1 MDKNLYAGTDED
13 QGRTARD
20 ADRSRPQH
28 ATRAEAPAEGRK
40 RSRLTS
46 YPSARTS
53 AGLGLPPMPHPA
65 GSSDTSGLGTQPAP
79 GPFLCAVYLEYAKAA
94 GVNRRLAV
102 ALLLRADVLRRAVLE
117 RGLCLPRHGTH
128 GLNEASGALP
138 VCRANDPR

>member
-1 MDKNLYAGTDED
+1 M
-13 QGRTARD
+13 
-20 ADRSRPQH
+20 
-28 ATRAEAPAEGRK
+28 
-40 RSRLTS
+40 
-46 YPSARTS
+46 

-79 GPFLCAVYLEYAKAA
+79 GPFLCAIYLEHAKAA

-102 ALLLRADVLRRAVLE
+102 ALLLRGGVLRRAVLE

-138 VCRANDPR
+138 VCRANDPRWMVDILPAMMLIKPALLTYSDHPVTASTTASSARQRP